1 LIPNKALVAI
11 GAITAI
17 VITCIIYGVNG
28 WIVAIGCSLIAG
40 LGGFVIGKT
49 KK

>member
-1 LIPNKALVAI
+1 MPHQSYVAI

-17 VITCIIYGVNG
+17 VITCVIMGVDG
-28 WIVAIGCSLIAG
+28 WLVFTGCSLIAG
-40 LGGFVIGKT
+40 LGGYIAGKV

>member
-1 LIPNKALVAI
+1 MPHQSLVAI

-17 VITCIIYGVNG
+17 VITCIVMGVNG
-28 WIVAIGCSLIAG
+28 WIVFSGCSLIAG
-40 LGGFVIGKT
+40 LGGFAYGKV

>member
-1 LIPNKALVAI
+1 MPNTTIVAI

-17 VITCIIYGVNG
+17 VITALIMGVNG
-28 WIVAIGCSLIAG
+28 WLVFSSCSLIAG
-40 LGGFVIGKT
+40 LGGFILGKV

>member
-1 LIPNKALVAI
+1 MPNTTIVAI

-17 VITCIIYGVNG
+17 VITCVVIGING
-28 WIVAIGCSLIAG
+28 WIVFTGCSLIAG
-40 LGGFVIGKT
+40 LGGYAYGKM

>member
-1 LIPNKALVAI
+1 MIPNKALVAI

>member
-1 LIPNKALVAI
+1 MPNKALVAI
-11 GAITAI
+11 GAIGAI

-28 WIVAIGCSLIAG
+28 WLAAIGCSLIAG
-40 LGGFVIGKT
+40 LGGFVIGKA